1 VTAPSSYGRGGQA
14 RSTHGGSG
22 EARDARS
29 WGGGS
34 RGVRDPGGGTWST
47 RSGGS
52 ERRRALRRRALP
64 VIALAALAFL
74 VGAILGAAHSSPSP
88 ARALAARFAA
98 AWARGNYASMYGE
111 IAPSSQREVSASE
124 FAGDYREALMTAT
137 ASGERVTG
145 APRGAAGGVEMV
157 PVRVRTRLFGVVSE
171 SFALPIVSGPGEGD
185 RSEIGLRVA
194 WSPSLAF
201 PGLRPGELL
210 HRRTTLPPRAA
221 LLARDG
227 SVLADGPAS
236 AAGARSSPLGAAASA
251 VVGEVGPIPASSRQ
265 ALEAQGVPANAIVG
279 VSGLELA
286 QDERLR
292 GTPGGV
298 LFAGPA
304 NPAAAGGAERV
315 LARASPH
322 AGSAVRTTI
331 SPAVQ
336 SAAVAALG
344 GQYGG
349 VIALEPASGQI
360 LGVAGIG
367 LEALQPPGST
377 FKMITVSGV
386 LGAGI
391 ATPQSTFPY
400 ETAATLDGV
409 QLHNANGE
417 ECGGSLVEAF
427 AVSCNSVFAPLGVKL
442 GAARLV
448 ATAERFGFNQP
459 PGVPGAAES
468 TIPEA
473 SDIQGELAVGST
485 AIGQDQVLATPL
497 EMATVAATIAD
508 GGRRPAPSLTA
519 SAGTA
524 GEGGSAGGEGRSAGG
539 AAGAAAP
546 TGTRAISAATARTVR
561 GLMIDVV
568 RFGTGTAAAI
578 PGVVVAG
585 KTGTAEL
592 GTPSTQSAGSPC
604 GSSDSEPEQKP
615 ADAEAH
621 TSGEHA
627 SEANCAA
634 EQTEQSNPRN
644 TDAWFAAFAPA
655 LHPRIAVGVLMV
667 RDGAGGATAAPVAR
681 QVIEAALQAGG

>member
-1 VTAPSSYGRGGQA
+1 MLV
-14 RSTHGGSG
+14 
-22 EARDARS
+22 
-29 WGGGS
+29 
-34 RGVRDPGGGTWST
+34 
-47 RSGGS
+47 
-52 ERRRALRRRALP
+52 
-64 VIALAALAFL
+64 LAAAVAFL
-74 VGAILGAAHSSPSP
+74 VGAIVGAGHSASP
-88 ARALAARFAA
+88 APTLAARFTA
-98 AWARGNYASMYGE
+98 AWARGDYASMYSE
-111 IAPSSQREVSASE
+111 LAPSSQREMSVSE

-137 ASGERVTG
+137 ASGEQVTG
-145 APRGAAGGVEMV
+145 APRGAAGGIEMV
-157 PVRVRTRLFGVVSE
+157 PVRVRTRLFGVLSE
-171 SFALPIVSGPGEGD
+171 SFALPIVSGPGEG
-185 RSEIGLRVA
+185 EVRVA

-210 HRRTTLPPRAA
+210 RRRTTLPQRAA

-227 SVLADGPAS
+227 SLLADGPAS
-236 AAGARSSPLGAAASA
+236 AAGTRWPISDRSPLGAAASA

-279 VSGLELA
+279 VSGLELT

-298 LFAGPA
+298 LFAAPS
-304 NPAAAGGAERV
+304 NPAAGGGERV

-322 AGSAVRTTI
+322 PGSSVRTTI

-349 VIALEPASGQI
+349 VVALEPASGKI

-448 ATAERFGFNQP
+448 ATAERFGFNHP
-459 PGVPGAAES
+459 PGVAGAAES
-468 TIPEA
+468 TIPGA

-485 AIGQDQVLATPL
+485 AIGQGQVLASPL

-508 GGRRPAPSLTA
+508 GGRRPAPSLLASPGA
-519 SAGTA
+519 SAGA
-524 GEGGSAGGEGRSAGG
+524 NAQGGGTGGEGASGNASGG
-539 AAGAAAP
+539 STSGA
-546 TGTRAISAATARTVR
+546 TGTASTHAISPATARTVR
-561 GLMIDVV
+561 DLMIDVV

-592 GTPSTQSAGSPC
+592 GTPPTC
-604 GSSDSEPEQKP
+604 GPSGSEPEQKP
-615 ADAEAH
+615 GGAEAH
-621 TSGEHA
+621 AAEEHA
-627 SEANCAA
+627 SEASCAA
-634 EQTEQSNPRN
+634 EQSNPRN

-681 QVIEAALQAGG
+681 QVIEAALQANG